1 MNMMSP
7 SSNTNQPVPCDIA
20 IIGMGCLFPKAPDLG
35 AYWEN
40 ILHKINAIT
49 EVPEDRWDW
58 KKYYSQDRYAKDR
71 LYSKWGAF
79 IDDIRFDPLSHGIPP
94 KSLASIEP
102 LQLLA
107 LEVVNQALEDAG
119 YKNRDFPRDR
129 TSVIF
134 GISGSGEHGQKYC
147 FRSSLPMFFG
157 NFAEEITA
165 YHTENLPQWTED
177 SFPGILTNVT
187 AGRIANRFDLGG
199 VNCTIDAACAS
210 SLSALY
216 MSVRELEAGT
226 SDIVIVGGADCTQ
239 NPFAYLCFSKT
250 QALSPRGISAPF
262 DDTADG
268 IVLGEGLAA
277 IILKRLSHARR
288 DGDKIYAI
296 IKGVG
301 ASSDGRDKS
310 LTAPRR
316 EGQVKA
322 LQRAYAQAGISPE
335 TIGLIEAHATGT
347 AVGDRVE
354 IESMCDV
361 FATEGA
367 KDPTCAV
374 GSVKSMIGHTKS
386 TAGLASLIKVALA
399 LHHKTLPATLNV
411 TRPNRGLQIPG
422 SPFYVNTETR
432 PWFNHAA
439 AHPRRAGVSAFGFG
453 GTNYHIVL
461 EEYAAGNAG
470 KETHY
475 SFSQWPCEL
484 FAWDQSTPQKLL
496 ETLIPL
502 ERALAQG
509 AAPALKDLA
518 YTINKIGEGPGPGD
532 QQNTVN
538 LALVACSL
546 NDLKDKLNTVI
557 KALRDSRA
565 EIFDTGGIYMSQRP
579 AAENCKLAFLFP
591 GQGSQYL
598 YMFWDLVIQFPELRD
613 WFERAEKLVEDKLDR
628 PLTSYIFPAT
638 ALSKEERGVCEK
650 DLARPQIA
658 QPALGTTDM
667 AMYNLLK
674 SLGVIPDMVAGHS
687 FGEYVAL
694 GAAGVLDQDDLI
706 GLAEA
711 RGRFINETAGAD
723 LGTMA
728 AAAGDVATI
737 EKIIKDIE
745 GVWVANINSPKQTV
759 ISGRSAAVDR
769 AMEIIKSKGVATRR
783 FPIGSAFH
791 SPVVAPANELL
802 KDYLSRVTLNKPA
815 MAVYSNTTARRYP
828 DDTGAVRSLLV
839 DHLVNRVEFVNEI
852 EAMYQ
857 DGARIFV
864 EVGPGRVL
872 SGLVSKILKDRPH
885 LALTSN
891 QADTSGLS
899 QLQHLLG
906 QLMVNGIP
914 VNMERLYQGRS
925 LKELDLEALF
935 READTYGVT
944 ATTWLVNGARS
955 ISFKDARTT
964 NPKKAIQPMEIK
976 PETTAIRPKEAVDEA
991 PGPRPTS
998 SSTEAAATDSRAY
1011 VMIQHQKLMQRLLEM
1026 HQNVM
1031 MSYMNGLTSAGKPS
1045 FRDKTVRVSDNTLPA
1060 NALPGERPDRVTE
1073 TTLPAPETSA
1083 LPDSARGESGA
1094 GDESRGPGPGGTK
1107 TALLRIVAERTGYP
1121 EDMLDLDLNL
1131 EADLGIDSIKRV
1143 EILTRL
1149 TEVLFP
1155 DGHEG
1160 SFEEIEEINLSKTL
1174 REIIAHIENFISAA
1188 GKSRPADTVTPSP
1201 ATTDDHAA
1209 ADDENQAL
1217 PRFTLTAI
1225 DAPIQNGA
1233 INLASDRVI
1242 VITDDERGVARA
1254 LQKKFEAGGYQAVT
1268 LQWGKRQRQAGKR
1281 VYYLNHNYAE
1291 EIENVIQ
1298 TIRRQHG
1305 KVGGLIH
1312 LFPLK
1317 ECPSFQDIDLPAWK
1331 ARIDYEVKS
1340 LFSLLKGLE
1349 PDLIEAADNGGACV
1363 LSAVGMGGTFA
1374 SGLRINNTNFFPGHG
1389 GVGGLLKTAAVE
1401 LPKVRFRAVDLDA
1414 GQSATAMAET
1424 LFNEIGVADD
1434 SVEIGYF
1441 GKKRMR
1447 LGLATAS
1454 LASRQN
1460 NGLRIDPSWVILIT
1474 GGARGITAQIA
1485 LELARNYRSK
1495 LILAGRS
1502 LPPPAAEPSETAG
1515 VEQTEAL
1522 KKVLIDQMRR
1532 KGKRFSLAEVEAEYQ
1547 RLLKE
1552 REMRTNL
1559 AALRSAGSEVSYY
1572 QVDVRDEKA
1581 FGALIENIYQQH
1593 GKIDAVIHGAGV
1605 IEDKLIRDKTL
1616 ASFDR
1621 VLGTKAD
1628 SAFILSKKLRPESLK
1643 LLVLF
1648 SSVAGR
1654 FGNQGQCDYA
1664 AANEIVNKLAVYL
1677 KKHWPGRVVAINW
1690 GPWDK
1695 SGMVSDGLKQ
1705 EFARRGVRLIPPAE
1719 GSRFMDT
1726 EIKKGEMGE
1735 VELVVGD
1742 GPWGAITDTSPRQ

>member
-1 MNMMSP
+1 MSP
-7 SSNTNQPVPCDIA
+7 ASQENQPEPCDIA
-20 IIGMGCLFPKAPDLG
+20 IIGMGCLFPKASDLE

-40 ILHKINAIT
+40 ILNKINAIT

-107 LEVVNQALEDAG
+107 LEVVNRALEDAD

-157 NFAEEITA
+157 NFAEDITA
-165 YHTENLPQWTED
+165 YHTDNLPQWTED

-216 MSVRELEAGT
+216 MSVRELETGT

-288 DGDKIYAI
+288 DGDKIYAV

-322 LQRAYAQAGISPE
+322 LKRAYAQAGISPR

-367 KDPTCAV
+367 QGPTCAV

-386 TAGLASLIKVALA
+386 TAGLASLIKAVLS

-411 TRPNRGLQIPG
+411 TKPNKGLQIPG

-461 EEYAAGNAG
+461 EEYTADNAG
-470 KETHY
+470 KTNNN

-484 FAWDQSTPQKLL
+484 LVWRGYSSQKLL

-518 YTINKIGEGPGPGD
+518 FTINKIGGRSASGAKE
-532 QQNTVN
+532 NAVS

-557 KALRDSRA
+557 KTLQNSRA
-565 EIFDTGGIYMSQRP
+565 EIFDTRGIYMSQNP
-579 AAENCKLAFLFP
+579 TAEKGKLAFLFP

-613 WFERAEKLVEDKLDR
+613 WFERAEKIIADKLDR
-628 PLTSYIFPAT
+628 PLNGYIFPT
-638 ALSKEERGVCEK
+638 PPLSKEERGVCEK

-658 QPALGTTDM
+658 QPALGTANM
-667 AMYNLLK
+667 AMSNLLK
-674 SLGVIPDMVAGHS
+674 SLGVIPDMAAGHS
-687 FGEYVAL
+687 YGEYVAL
-694 GAAGVLDQDDLI
+694 SAAGVLDQDDLI
-706 GLAEA
+706 GLSEA
-711 RGRFINETAGAD
+711 RGRFINQTAGAD

-728 AAAGDVATI
+728 AAAGDVSLI
-737 EKIIKDIE
+737 EEIIKDIE

-828 DDTGAVRSLLV
+828 EDTGAVRSLLV

-852 EAMYQ
+852 KAMYQ

-906 QLMVNGIP
+906 LLMVNGIP
-914 VNMERLYQGRS
+914 VNMEKLYEGRA
-925 LKELDLEALF
+925 LKQLDLEALF
-935 READTYGVT
+935 READTFGVT
-944 ATTWLVNGARS
+944 ATTWLVNGARA

-964 NPKKAIQPMEIK
+964 NPKKAIQPMAIK
-976 PETTAIRPKEAVDEA
+976 TETAAIRQKESVDEA
-991 PGPRPTS
+991 PWPRPAFS
-998 SSTEAAATDSRAY
+998 PPEAAASDSRAY

-1031 MSYMNGLTSAGKPS
+1031 MSYMNGLTSGGKSS
-1045 FRDKTVRVSDNTLPA
+1045 FQDKSIHVGDNTVQT
-1060 NALPGERPDRVTE
+1060 NAPTGERPDRLTE
-1073 TTLPAPETSA
+1073 RPSPDAEKAPLPG
-1083 LPDSARGESGA
+1083 PDDA
-1094 GDESRGPGPGGTK
+1094 SRKTGPGEDAGIPAHRGTK
-1107 TALLRIVAERTGYP
+1107 AALLRIVAERTGYP

-1149 TEVLFP
+1149 TEFLFP
-1155 DGHEG
+1155 NGHEG

-1174 REIIAHIENFISAA
+1174 REIIAHIENFIGAS
-1188 GKSRPADTVTPSP
+1188 GQDRPADTVIPSP
-1201 ATTDDHAA
+1201 AARDDRAA
-1209 ADDENQAL
+1209 ADDESRAL
-1217 PRFTLTAI
+1217 PRFTLTAV
-1225 DAPIQNGA
+1225 DAPIQDSA

-1254 LQKKFEAGGYQAVT
+1254 LQEKFEARGYQAVT
-1268 LQWGKRQRQAGKR
+1268 LKWGKGQAGKR
-1281 VYYLNHNYAE
+1281 VYYLNNNYAE

-1298 TIRRQHG
+1298 SIRGQHG

-1317 ECPSFQDIDLPAWK
+1317 ECPSFRDIDLPAWK

-1340 LFSLLKGLE
+1340 LFSLLKGLA

-1374 SGLRINNTNFFPGHG
+1374 SGQRINNTIFFPGHG

-1401 LPKVRFRAVDLDA
+1401 LPKVRFKAVDLDA
-1414 GQSATAMAET
+1414 GQAAADMAET
-1424 LFNEIGVADD
+1424 LFTEIGVADD

-1447 LGLATAS
+1447 LGLTAAS
-1454 LASRQN
+1454 LESRQN
-1460 NGLRIDPSWVILIT
+1460 NGLQMDPSWVVLIT

-1485 LELARNYRSK
+1485 LELARKYRSK

-1502 LPPPAAEPSETAG
+1502 LPPPAAEQPDTAG
-1515 VEQTEAL
+1515 VENPEAL
-1522 KKVLIDQMRR
+1522 KKILIDQMRR
-1532 KGKRFSLAEVEAEYQ
+1532 SGKRFSLADVEAEYR

-1552 REMRTNL
+1552 REIRSNL

-1581 FGALIENIYQQH
+1581 FGGLIEDIYRQH

-1616 ASFDR
+1616 ASFDK

-1677 KKHWPGRVVAINW
+1677 KKNWPGRIVSINW